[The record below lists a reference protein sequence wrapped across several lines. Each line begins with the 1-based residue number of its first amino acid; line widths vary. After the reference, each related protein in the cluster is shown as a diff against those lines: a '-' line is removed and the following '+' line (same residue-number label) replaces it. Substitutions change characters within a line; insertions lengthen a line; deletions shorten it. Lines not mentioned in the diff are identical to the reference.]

1 MMASDD
7 TEIIVAR
14 HGETYWNCNGK
25 WQGTQ
30 DIPLNIKGT
39 RQAEEL
45 AVRLKEEEIEYIHSS
60 DLARARET
68 ANYVRKQTGAIGV
81 FEDGRLR
88 ERHLGMFEGWPI
100 DKVAEYIGMSS
111 EESFILDLDE
121 ILVDTLPTVE
131 RWETFSNRVW
141 AALDEIAN
149 KRKGKKSLV
158 VAHGGVLRAITM
170 KLSLNGDPKLDFS
183 NTDFI
188 RISYDNGSWKLVE
201 C

>member
-1 MMASDD
+1 MMGSDD